1 MNILLRAVKIVD
13 KASPLNGQVK
23 DLLLQEGR
31 IVRIGDGLETDG
43 AEVRE
48 GQGWCVSPGW
58 VDMRVASRDPGYEH
72 EEDLDSVRRAAAR
85 GGFTEIML
93 LPNSKPVVDAKDTLN
108 YVRQPRPEHP
118 VRVHVAAA
126 VTRKAEGVDFTEMI
140 DLHHAGAVAFTDGE
154 VPIQNADILLKA
166 LLYLRPLNAL
176 LINRPEDRQLTLF
189 GQMNEGITSTLLG
202 LKGMPAL
209 AEEMMLSRDLKLLAY
224 ATEKIGPQQ
233 QSDHETFGQKPLP
246 QLHVSLLSTARA
258 VILIREAK
266 AQGLPVSCDVAAHQL
281 AYDDSVLMDFD
292 TNLKVNPPFRST
304 ADIAALREGLADG
317 TIDGIVSDH
326 SPHAEESK
334 NVEFDHANFGI
345 TGLETAFSLAQM
357 HSGLAVEDII
367 EKLTANP
374 RRILRL
380 PEESIAE
387 NQPANLT
394 LFAPDET
401 WNFDK
406 SFSKSK
412 NTPFLGQELRGK
424 VVGVVNGGSF
434 VESLNRVIV

>member
-1 MNILLRAVKIVD
+1 MNLLLRSVKIVD
-13 KASPLNGQVK
+13 KASPLNGQVR

-31 IVRIGDGLETDG
+31 IARIGEALAAEG

-48 GQGWCVSPGW
+48 GRGWCVSPGW

-93 LPNSKPVVDAKDTLN
+93 LPNSRPVVDAKDTLN
-108 YVRQPRPEHP
+108 YVRQPRPEQP

-209 AEEMMLSRDLKLLAY
+209 GEEMMLSRDLKLLAY
-224 ATEKIGPQQ
+224 ATEKVGPPQGDGDDP
-233 QSDHETFGQKPLP
+233 DHKPLP
-246 QLHVSLLSTARA
+246 QLHVSMLSTARA
-258 VILIREAK
+258 VALIREAK

-281 AYDDSVLMDFD
+281 AHDDTALMGFD
-292 TNLKVNPPFRST
+292 TNLKVNPPFRAPS
-304 ADIAALREGLADG
+304 DIAALRAGLADG
-317 TIDGIVSDH
+317 TIDCIVSDH
-326 SPHAEESK
+326 SPHDEENK
-334 NVEFDHANFGI
+334 NVEFDQAEFGI
-345 TGLETAFSLAQM
+345 TALETAFSLAQM
-357 HSGLAVEDII
+357 HSGLSLEDIV
-367 EKLTANP
+367 EKFTTHP
-374 RRILRL
+374 RKILRL
-380 PEESIAE
+380 PEVHIAE

-394 LFAPDET
+394 IFAPDKT
-401 WNFDK
+401 WNFEK

-412 NTPFLGQELRGK
+412 NTPFLGQELRGR
-424 VVGVVNGGSF
+424 VVWVVNGGKF
-434 VESLNRVIV
+434 V